1 MYELYGE
8 YYENVIGKRSYGIT
22 CGCVQELECINEHS
36 GKINICR
43 QRMPYYLSP
52 KHKRKPS
59 DDVYGSAGA
68 WQFTINDSIQFS
80 KLRIDGVYTYAE
92 GEKARI
98 SKREWS
104 EKLECE
110 IYEEENQ
117 IFLEVINVI
126 KKPKTNATK
135 KYVNYCNKGFDRL
148 LKKNLRH
155 PNGIRRVH
163 GPIFLK

>member
-1 MYELYGE
+1 MEDLMYELYGE

-92 GEKARI
+92 GEK
-98 SKREWS
+98 
-104 EKLECE
+104 LEFLK
-110 IYEEENQ
+110 ENGQ
-117 IFLEVINVI
+117 
-126 KKPKTNATK
+126 
-135 KYVNYCNKGFDRL
+135 
-148 LKKNLRH
+148 KNLSVKYMKKKIKFFRSY
-155 PNGIRRVH
+155 
-163 GPIFLK
+163 

>member
-1 MYELYGE
+1 MSFMVNITKMSL
-8 YYENVIGKRSYGIT
+8 ENGVMGLPVDVCRNWNALTSIPGKLIYAGRECPIT
-22 CGCVQELECINEHS
+22 F
-36 GKINICR
+36 
-43 QRMPYYLSP
+43 SP

-126 KKPKTNATK
+126 KNPKTNATK